1 MEETAI
7 SFMQSAYNTDT
18 ILIGIGVLFFIIV
31 LYLTFKKLTK
41 K

>member
-7 SFMQSAYNTDT
+7 NITQSAYDTDT
-18 ILIGIGVLFFIIV
+18 ILIGIGVLLFIIM